1 MSQQHGPSRIQ
12 SPISADLSTV
22 LPDDQ
27 VLKPFKA
34 PFKRDL
40 DDHVEAQQKSMKRSR
55 AQVSPTMSPG
65 ASNEGFDANG
75 DHLTAN
81 SLAAEVV
88 TIVGAGPAGLMLGYV
103 LLRWSQVFS
112 KHVMLTIT
120 VRTCR
125 CMV

>member
-1 MSQQHGPSRIQ
+1 LFLRVPGSDGDMSQDDGSSR
-12 SPISADLSTV
+12 SPPTTSPDLSTE

-27 VLKPFKA
+27 GVKPLKA
-34 PFKRDL
+34 PFKRAL

-75 DHLTAN
+75 VHLAPDGI
-81 SLAAEVV
+81 APEVV

-103 LLRWSQVFS
+103 R
-112 KHVMLTIT
+112 
-120 VRTCR
+120 
-125 CMV
+125 